1 MNILIIGGGNMGL
14 TFAKSFIHSHVVTR
28 EQLTILEK
36 DEARI
41 NFLKSENVGIITSN
55 PESVK
60 QADLIVL
67 AVKPQVIKSL
77 FAEINDFSESNQVFL
92 SIMAGVKIDTI
103 RQYLGAKKII
113 RAMPNMPSQ
122 IGLGMTAFTAT
133 DDVSRFE
140 LGAIQNLLSTTGKTL
155 QVEKETMIDAVTAVS
170 GSGPAYIYYFID
182 SMIQAAN
189 NLGFSKSESQLLV
202 YETFRGALSLYKQ
215 NDLSCQE
222 WISKVASRG
231 GTTEAAINSFDGNQ
245 LSKKIQEGLN
255 AAFERAVFL
264 SKN

>member
-28 EQLTILEK
+28 DQLTILEK
-36 DEARI
+36 DETRI
-41 NFLKSENVGIITSN
+41 TFLKNENVGIITDS
-55 PESVK
+55 PASVK
-60 QADLIVL
+60 EADLVVL

-92 SIMAGVKIDTI
+92 SIMAGVKIETI
-103 RQYLGAKKII
+103 REHLGAKKII

-133 DDVSRFE
+133 DEVSRFE

-170 GSGPAYIYYFID
+170 GSGPAYVYYFID
-182 SMIQAAN
+182 SMIQAATK
-189 NLGFSKSESQLLV
+189 LGFSKSEAQLLV

-215 NDLSCQE
+215 NDLSCQD
-222 WISKVASRG
+222 WINKVASRG
-231 GTTEAAINSFDGNQ
+231 GTTEAAINSFNDNDVN
-245 LSKKIQEGLN
+245 KKIQEGLI
-255 AAFERAVFL
+255 AAFERAEFL
-264 SKN
+264 SKS